1 MTKPWQI
8 LATTA
13 CITGVLAAAQPPG
26 WITKPGDK
34 SVSYIEGQSGPVTGR
49 AFSATEMRHTVQTLA
64 DGTRV
69 ERSDT
74 STFERDDYGRMR
86 NANDQTIVIFDPV
99 AGFTYV
105 IDPHAKTYQKH
116 PVPANLQSFSVA
128 VAGNRTSIASS
139 SGDSRGHRS
148 VRAQAMESVELPPQ
162 DINGI
167 SAKGSR
173 ITLTIAA
180 GSFGNDR
187 DLKVVNERW
196 YSDDLQVLL
205 KSSNSDPRF
214 GVTTYELTS
223 IVQAA
228 PDPALFLVPAD
239 YRLMEAR

>member
-139 SGDSRGHRS
+139 SGDSRGNS
-148 VRAQAMESVELPPQ
+148 AVRAKAIESVDLPPQ
-162 DINGI
+162 DVNGI

-187 DLKVVNERW
+187 ELKVVNERW
-196 YSDDLQVLL
+196 YSDDLRVLL